1 MQDTIMQKL
10 KEEIVKTE
18 NTLRKIASE
27 NIISRQENTIEHART
42 MQNIEL
48 ITRISRLIEDAD
60 FKQHKNDLVQKGI
73 NLMPLNSNFK
83 SKHPV
88 AVYIDDQPHSAK
100 YLRDIARIVCA
111 HLLRVK
117 RQEMLAE
124 ASNFKTLARGDCYAS
139 FEKSDVAA
147 GKLLRSCIC
156 LLGKTDS
163 FQELVSLL
171 RCLFLGHH
179 LQSGR
184 GKHDVVLDRHVR
196 EEIELLEHHTD
207 FFPHLVDVDGFVSN
221 INAFEENLTAGRDLK
236 QV

>member
-124 ASNFKTLARGDCYAS
+124 ASNFKTLVRGDCYAS
-139 FEKSDVAA
+139 FEKSDVACDDPDEI
-147 GKLLRSCIC
+147 K
-156 LLGKTDS
+156 
-163 FQELVSLL
+163 
-171 RCLFLGHH
+171 
-179 LQSGR
+179 SGR
-184 GKHDVVLDRHVR
+184 GDVLYIDSCRMVVNQMGLLRRMMALVGFPETSVTVEVSDTYIRKRR
-196 EEIELLEHHTD
+196 EVKVPQRKSLTIDLSAAES
-207 FFPHLVDVDGFVSN
+207 VS
-221 INAFEENLTAGRDLK
+221 
-236 QV
+236 